1 MANKVMHRRFV
12 CTESEFG
19 TQGHNKFWYVTVY
32 DDGNL
37 ETEYGR
43 VGEPGKTN
51 TKSYGSVERATS
63 EAEKAIKKKQKGKP
77 VKGKPGVRDSVYDE
91 VEVAS
96 IVASGGSKG
105 GSSKVTGGDLNR
117 KASEQ
122 IAKGDKTIE
131 SLVQTFVKTNQ
142 HNITNNTNITY
153 DEKTGLFSTPV
164 GVVGQTNIDQAR
176 KSLAKIRKIVS
187 KGGVESADP
196 KVVDEYLRLI
206 PQDTGRRRPTL
217 ALITPNISAVDKQV
231 SILDSLQASLDM
243 INSGDDEEDK
253 KKDDKP
259 EEKIWDVTIK
269 LNEDTALR
277 KRIERLYNKTRQSMH
292 ACNNLNVH
300 RIFEVSH
307 NGMSAAFDARG
318 AKVGNIWQLWHGTR
332 VGNILSIL
340 SKGMIIPPAN
350 ASHCAGRMFGDGLYF
365 SDQSTKSLN
374 YAYGYWDGG
383 SRDNT
388 CYMFLVDVAM
398 GNPYTPRSYTER
410 LPKAGYDS
418 TFAKANQSGVRN
430 NEMIVYNTFQ
440 AAPRFLIE
448 FK

>member
-1 MANKVMHRRFV
+1 MNKILHRRFV

-19 TQGHNKFWYVTVY
+19 KQGHNKFWYISVY
-32 DDGNL
+32 DNGDL

-43 VGEPGKTN
+43 VGEPAKSSKKTF
-51 TKSYGSVERATS
+51 GSSEKALS
-63 EAEKAIKKKQKGKP
+63 EADKLIKKKTIGKT
-77 VKGKPGVRDSVYDE
+77 GKDGGRDSVYNE

-96 IVASGGSKG
+96 IVANVSGSKV
-105 GSSKVTGGDLNR
+105 SFDVNK
-117 KASEQ
+117 KAYEE
-122 IAKGDKTIE
+122 IAKGDSVIE
-131 SLVQTFVKTNQ
+131 DLVRTFVKTNK
-142 HNITNNTNITY
+142 HNITSNTNITY

-164 GVVGQTNIDQAR
+164 GVVGQSNIDKAR
-176 KSLAKIRKIVS
+176 AVLSNIRSIVS
-187 KGGVESADP
+187 KDKIKDADP
-196 KVVDEYLRLI
+196 KIIDEYLRLI
-206 PQDTGRRRPTL
+206 PQDTGRNRPTL
-217 ALITPNISAVDKQV
+217 ALICPNIEAVEKQV

-243 INSGDDEEDK
+243 INSGDDKPEDK
-253 KKDDKP
+253 KD
-259 EEKIWDVTIK
+259 EVKIWDITLK
-269 LNEDTALR
+269 LNSD
-277 KRIERLYNKTRQSMH
+277 KSIVDMVNKLYQKTRQSMH
-292 ACNNLNVH
+292 ACYNLNVS
-300 RIFEVSH
+300 RIFEVNH
-307 NGMSAAFDARG
+307 HRMSQEFSSVG
-318 AKVGNIWQLWHGTR
+318 SKVGNIWQLWHGTR

-398 GNPYTPRSYTER
+398 GNFYTPKSYTER

-430 NEMIVYNTFQ
+430 NEMIVYKTNQ
-440 AAPRFLIE
+440 AAPRYLVE